1 MSWSLKAILAVHIST
16 EPIAHPVGSGAV
28 FLLGRACLVELFALA
43 SLVELFALAKH
54 QRHFS

>member
-1 MSWSLKAILAVHIST
+1 LSERGVIVSWSLKALLAVHIST
-16 EPIAHPVGSGAV
+16 ESIAHPAGSGAV

-43 SLVELFALAKH
+43 KY